1 MKFFSIDS
9 KNNNY
14 LVYFIFLIIF
24 ILQLYISYNG
34 VIEAFYFDIYDFNL
48 DRTLF
53 KNDLYL
59 QNTLL
64 IDHSIILTVFKVFK
78 INLHNDLIGIPL
90 YFLIN
95 LIGIYFFYKLMIE
108 IFEKNKNNLILILIL
123 TITLFYNNLTLQ
135 ALL

>member
-1 MKFFSIDS
+1 MLRYCLKSAKTRDFPNFF
-9 KNNNY
+9 NR
-14 LVYFIFLIIF
+14 FRGGR
-24 ILQLYISYNG
+24 YN
-34 VIEAFYFDIYDFNL
+34 VFFNK
-48 DRTLF
+48 TLF

-64 IDHSIILTVFKVFK
+64 IDHSILLKVFKLFK

-123 TITLFYNNLTLQ
+123 TITLFYNNLTNLDYSYF
-135 ALL
+135 